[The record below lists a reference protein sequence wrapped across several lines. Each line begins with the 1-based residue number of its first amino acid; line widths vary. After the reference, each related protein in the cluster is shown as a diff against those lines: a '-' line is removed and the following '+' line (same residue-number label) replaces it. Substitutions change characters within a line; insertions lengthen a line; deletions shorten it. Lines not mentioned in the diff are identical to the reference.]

1 MNRILAAATLTV
13 ALWGL
18 KRWLDARYVRI
29 PRAPHSPTET
39 WENEGG
45 ALLSP
50 APAVSSGHPR

>member
-1 MNRILAAATLTV
+1 MNRIIAAATLTV

-18 KRWLDARYVRI
+18 KRWLDRRYVRI
-29 PRAPHSPTET
+29 PQAPHNPTET

-50 APAVSSGHPR
+50 APAESSPHPR